1 MITMNIHNVQAI
13 HVDHTEVK
21 TGTAWYTFTFYD
33 EDGRKT
39 EVIAFTPLIKI
50 EGAEF
55 LNFVAAASEAS

>member
-1 MITMNIHNVQAI
+1 MITINIHNVQAI
-13 HVDHTEVK
+13 HVDHNGVK
-21 TGTAWYTFTFYD
+21 RTAWYTFTFYD